1 MVNAWTV
8 VFLVCLLGAPISVVA
23 SLLQQRRATRPPARV
38 PQQEELVQVGASERV
53 ATLLAAGRKIDAII
67 AYREEAGGVGLTDAK
82 RAVDAVLIRA
92 HMRALLASGASERI
106 ASLVA
111 QEQTTRAARAYRA
124 QMGGSQREAKAIIEA
139 MRVGDWTGHH

>member
-1 MVNAWTV
+1 MVRAWTV
-8 VFLVCLLGAPISVVA
+8 VFLACLLGGAIPVAA

-67 AYREEAGGVGLTDAK
+67 VYREEASGVGLTDAK
-82 RAVDAVLIRA
+82 RAVDALLIRA
-92 HMRALLASGASERI
+92 HRRALLASGASERI

-111 QEQTTRAARAYRA
+111 QDETTRAARAYRT
-124 QMGGSQREAKAIIEA
+124 QMRGSRREAKAIIEA
-139 MRVGDWTGHH
+139 MRVGDWTGNH